1 MTVAGEIEIDDARL
15 TCDCGVYY
23 FVVGAPSFAK
33 RRIGFYGKTPR
44 APPVLYLTGK
54 LTAVPAKVEHERVRS
69 KPAGQ
74 KMVPA
79 NFEKVTNSG
88 LFQEDGYSA
97 R

>member
-1 MTVAGEIEIDDARL
+1 M
-15 TCDCGVYY
+15 
-23 FVVGAPSFAK
+23 
-33 RRIGFYGKTPR
+33 
-44 APPVLYLTGK
+44 LYLTSK
-54 LTAVPAKVEHERVRS
+54 LTAVPAKVEYEGVRS